1 MVSRILAMAVL
12 LLAAGPA
19 AAAEISV
26 LSTTALRGVMQTLV
40 PDFERAS
47 GNKIAIAFMPSGAA
61 KKLIDDGAVKPDVAI
76 VTDTQ
81 IAELIRSG
89 KMAAGSGTNIAR
101 LAMGV
106 AVRAGAPKPDIS
118 TPEKLKAALLA
129 AKTVAY
135 TDPEG
140 GGASGVLVAK
150 MLERLGIADA
160 VRAKAR
166 LTTGPV
172 GELVASG
179 EGEIGMQ
186 QIPELKAVPGVE
198 IVGPLPGNLQTVTVL
213 AAGVSAT
220 AKEPAA
226 ARAFVQ
232 FLTAPDAVTVITATG
247 MDKG

>member
-1 MVSRILAMAVL
+1 MRGRILAMAVL

-19 AAAEISV
+19 RAAEISV
-26 LSTTALRGVMQTLV
+26 VSTTALTGVMQTLV
-40 PDFERAS
+40 PDFEHAS
-47 GNKIAIAFMPSGAA
+47 GNKVRIAFMPSGAA
-61 KKLIDDGAVKPDVAI
+61 KKLIDDGTVTPDVAI

-89 KMAAGSGTNIAR
+89 KVAAGSGANIAR

-118 TPEKLKAALLA
+118 TPEKFKAALLA

-135 TDPEG
+135 TDPAG
-140 GGASGVLVAK
+140 GGASGILFAKVLD
-150 MLERLGIADA
+150 RLGIADA
-160 VRAKAR
+160 IKPKAR

-172 GELVASG
+172 GALVASG
-179 EGEIGMQ
+179 EGELGVQ
-186 QIPELKAVPGVE
+186 QIPELKAVAGVE
-198 IVGPLPGNLQTVTVL
+198 IVGPLPGDLQTVTVL
-213 AAGVSAT
+213 AAGVTAA

-226 ARAFVQ
+226 ARAFIQ
-232 FLTAPDAVTVITATG
+232 FLTAPAAVTVITATG